1 MTDTLLDLMK
11 SVSIPKTSTDCITF
25 RIPVEKMNRLRRESV
40 AKGVSLNTS
49 INHIISEYLNW
60 HRMAAPAKLYY
71 LPKPFLI
78 SHQLR
83 RARRVST
90 RDCKERSGRY

>member
-49 INHIISEYLNW
+49 INHIVSEYLNW

-78 SHQLR
+78 R
-83 RARRVST
+83 IIEEST
-90 RDCKERSGRY
+90 TKS